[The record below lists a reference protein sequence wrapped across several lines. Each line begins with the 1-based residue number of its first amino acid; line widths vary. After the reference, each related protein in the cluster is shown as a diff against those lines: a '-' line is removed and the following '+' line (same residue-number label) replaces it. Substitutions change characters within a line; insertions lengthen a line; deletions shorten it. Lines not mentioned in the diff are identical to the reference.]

1 MVYDA
6 MFSSY
11 ETLSYLTRNGNTV
24 FQTFYD
30 LEKATWNYWTGVL
43 SLERRRDVARLCL
56 LYKIVNCLCFFD
68 LNVFFFLV
76 PLALIIH
83 ILLL

>member
-1 MVYDA
+1 MVSLQCDKKLLERVEKFA
-6 MFSSY
+6 LHMV
-11 ETLSYLTRNGNTV
+11 TKCWDLSYLELL
-24 FQTFYD
+24 D
-30 LEKATWNYWTGVL
+30 ITGVL

-68 LNVFFFLV
+68 LNIFFLLV